1 MNKNLIT
8 QIILRLKSES
18 PAFFKKLQA
27 IAYALIVL
35 GIIAYLNQ
43 KYSIVVTDM
52 VTNICAML
60 VDVGKAAIGLLI
72 ASWTGTTDPT
82 LMDDKSKDNV
92 INQEQNN

>member
-1 MNKNLIT
+1 MNKTLLT

-18 PAFFKKLQA
+18 PAFFKKLQV
-27 IAYALIVL
+27 IAYVLIVL

-52 VTNICAML
+52 ATNICAML

-72 ASWTGTTDPT
+72 ASWTSTTDAS
-82 LMDDKSKDNV
+82 LMDDKSKENV
-92 INQEQNN
+92 INHEQND

>member
-18 PAFFKKLQA
+18 PAFFKKLQV

-35 GIIAYLNQ
+35 GILAYLNQ
-43 KYSIVVTDM
+43 KYQIFITDIVGK
-52 VTNICAML
+52 ICAML
-60 VDVGKAAIGLLI
+60 VDVGKAAVGILI

-82 LMDDKSKDNV
+82 LMDDKSKENV
-92 INQEQNN
+92 INHEQNN